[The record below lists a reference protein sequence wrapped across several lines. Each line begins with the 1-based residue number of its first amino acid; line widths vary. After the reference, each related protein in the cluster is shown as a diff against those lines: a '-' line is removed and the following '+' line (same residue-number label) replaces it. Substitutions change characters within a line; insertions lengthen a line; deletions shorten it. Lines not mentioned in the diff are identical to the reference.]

1 MKKILNDILIKNI
14 YILNNKDQTVK
25 SRSQITKSNKHSKNM
40 KSLRESIFD
49 TAENIVNNDTILI
62 EKFLNDN
69 YDITGPY
76 AIKKG
81 VVDVN
86 GQVSVKNQSIESLT
100 DGLFQFGTVRENF
113 YCDGCKYLKSL
124 EGSPEEVGGNFNCRE
139 CRSLKSLEGAPKEV
153 GGDFSCTHCWDLKT
167 LEGGPEKVGRDFN
180 CSGCDYL
187 TSLKGVPKEIGGD
200 FFCCNCA
207 SIKSLKDIPGE
218 LSGNFYCTG
227 CPNLTSL
234 EGAPEWVGGDGGESL
249 RRFSLALLEGSACL
263 DC

>member
-1 MKKILNDILIKNI
+1 
-14 YILNNKDQTVK
+14 
-25 SRSQITKSNKHSKNM
+25 M

-100 DGLFQFGTVRENF
+100 DGLFRFGAVRESF

-124 EGSPEEVGGNFNCRE
+124 EGAPEEVGG
-139 CRSLKSLEGAPKEV
+139 
-153 GGDFSCTHCWDLKT
+153 DFWCNHCGELKT
-167 LEGGPEKVGRDFN
+167 LEGAPEKVGNGFSCEWCKN
-180 CSGCDYL
+180 
-187 TSLKGVPKEIGGD
+187 LKITD
-200 FFCCNCA
+200 
-207 SIKSLKDIPGE
+207 SD
-218 LSGNFYCTG
+218 
-227 CPNLTSL
+227 
-234 EGAPEWVGGDGGESL
+234 
-249 RRFSLALLEGSACL
+249 RRKYNIVN
-263 DC
+263 